1 MSVSEAAR
9 RVGTTESELRALNNI
24 PPRMLIKAGSTL
36 VVPRAPH
43 VQADVSDHLADN
55 GSLALAP
62 EVSLRQTTVKARKG
76 DTVEL
81 MAKRHKVSGESLAQ
95 WNKVA
100 ANASFK
106 AGESVV
112 LFLPARPAAS
122 GKAPARKAGQASATP
137 VPKKAAP
144 QKKPVVQP
152 TKKSEGK
159 G

>member
-1 MSVSEAAR
+1 VSEAAR
-9 RVGTTESELRALNNI
+9 RAGTTESELRALNNI

-62 EVSLRQTTVKARKG
+62 ETTLRKTTVKARKG

-81 MAKRHKVSGESLAQ
+81 MARRHKVSGENLAQ

-106 AGESVV
+106 AGDSVV
-112 LFLPARPAAS
+112 LFLPARPSAS
-122 GKAPARKAGQASATP
+122 SKAPARKTGSTNSAP

-144 QKKPVVQP
+144 QKKQVGQAE
-152 TKKSEGK
+152 KKPEVK
-159 G
+159 R